1 MVEEATEAQN
11 QVEDVVEERVKK
23 TDEVLER
30 TKSDAQKIAQEAG
43 ILTKPVSY
51 PDRLVIK

>member
-11 QVEDVVEERVKK
+11 QVEDVVEERAKK

-30 TKSDAQKIAQEAG
+30 AKSDAQKIAQEAG
-43 ILTKPVSY
+43 IFRKPVFY
-51 PDRLVIK
+51 LNQVIK